1 MTLTALAPAQGRP
14 RPAARQH
21 PYSRFAALL
30 PTVLG
35 LFFLFDRA
43 AAYVHL
49 PGTPVYMAEAL
60 LALGVFAA
68 AWRPTYVW
76 VAIRDDPLLC
86 ALVGFFLWGMAHTF
100 LNLRQYGFTWV
111 VRDSALWYY
120 CLFGVL
126 VAAATL
132 ASPDLPRRYLRR
144 FSRFVPWLLAWL
156 PLAVILQVALHIRT
170 RVPFS
175 TVSVLDHKDGD
186 VSVVVF
192 LSLAVLWHLPD
203 RRRSRN
209 SCRNLCLLGIA
220 TALLAGTQNRGG
232 LVAAFVALLVLISLV
247 PSVAKPAMKGVAVVA
262 VGAILVGLLL
272 PNIGTHSSRSVSPSQ
287 LAANLES
294 LAGINK
300 SDKLQG
306 TEQARQ
312 RQWLYVLKLESA
324 DRALLAG
331 WGPGPNLGFGAATG
345 SGDETLRVPHNSH
358 VDVVARLGLVG
369 LGLWVL
375 MWGAWFWRL
384 VASRRWLSEG
394 GQHRRRRA
402 VEVCVASV
410 VAILVNAFFDPALEG
425 AQVAVLLWMLFGLG
439 AVLSNPRRIVQ
450 L

>member
-1 MTLTALAPAQGRP
+1 MTGTTVGSGGRTSQAAPTRL
-14 RPAARQH
+14 
-21 PYSRFAALL
+21 PYGRFAALL
-30 PTVLG
+30 PPVLG
-35 LFFLFDRA
+35 AYFLFDRA
-43 AAYVHL
+43 AAYIHL

-60 LALGVFAA
+60 LGVGILAA
-68 AWRPTYVW
+68 AWRPTYAW
-76 VAIRDDPLLC
+76 LAIRDDPLLC
-86 ALVGFFLWGMAHTF
+86 ALVAFFLWGMAHTAM
-100 LNLRQYGFTWV
+100 NLRMYGFTWV
-111 VRDSALWYY
+111 VHDSALWYY

-132 ASPDLPRRYLRR
+132 AAPDLPQRYL
-144 FSRFVPWLLAWL
+144 SRFHRFAPWLLAWL
-156 PLAVILQVALHIRT
+156 PLAVILQVATHIHT

-192 LSLAVLWHLPD
+192 LCLALLWHLPD
-203 RRRSRN
+203 EQRSSRSR
-209 SCRNLCLLGIA
+209 RNWCLLGVA

-232 LVAAFVALLVLISLV
+232 LVAASVALIALIFLV
-247 PSVAKPAMKGVAVVA
+247 PGIARPAMKAVAAVA
-262 VGAILVGLLL
+262 VGAVLVGMLI
-272 PNIGTHSSRSVSPSQ
+272 PNLGTHSSRSVSPSQ

-312 RQWLYVLKLESA
+312 RQWAYVLNLESA

-358 VDVVARLGLVG
+358 VDVIARLGLVG
-369 LGLWVL
+369 LGLWLL

-384 VASRRWLSEG
+384 VASRAWLG
-394 GQHRRRRA
+394 AAGLLRRRRA
-402 VEVCVASV
+402 VEVCIAATVAL
-410 VAILVNAFFDPALEG
+410 LVNAFFDPALEG
-425 AQVAVLLWMLFGLG
+425 AQVAVLLWTLFGLG
-439 AVLSNPRRIVQ
+439 AVLSNRRWLVQ